1 LAKLRN
7 VSNTE
12 V

>member
-7 VSNTE
+7 VSNNE